1 MKYRYLLVDNDN
13 TLMDFSLAE
22 HRALREALIAFG
34 LGAGDEV
41 CAAYALENDA
51 LWKALEKGETTLAL
65 LRVERFARFLRRI
78 GREDI
83 SPAGLSDAYEA
94 RLATHAELMP
104 GARALL
110 EALHGRMRIA
120 LVTNGI
126 SRIQRGRL
134 RACAFEPLLD
144 AVMISEELG
153 VSKPDPAMVNAALA
167 AMGCEARDQAVLLG
181 DSLTADI
188 AAARAAGIDSIW
200 LALPGQESPL
210 PTHTVRSLA
219 EALALL
225 EA

>member
-22 HRALREALIAFG
+22 HRALRETLAAFQ
-34 LGAGDEV
+34 LGTDDGI

-51 LWKALEKGETTLAL
+51 LWKALERGETTFAL

-78 GREDI
+78 GRSDVD
-83 SPAGLSDAYEA
+83 PAALSDAYEA
-94 RLATHAELMP
+94 CLATHAEPMP
-104 GARALL
+104 GAQALL
-110 EALHGRMRIA
+110 EALHGRMKIA

-134 RACAFEPLLD
+134 RASSFAPLLD
-144 AVMISEELG
+144 AVIISEELG
-153 VSKPDPAMVNAALA
+153 VSKPDPAMVDAALSA
-167 AMGCEARDQAVLLG
+167 LGCPARDQAVLLG

-200 LALPGQESPL
+200 LAPPGQESPL

-219 EALALL
+219 EALAVL
-225 EA
+225 EG